1 MLTVTTMAQSTMLQ
15 SLMAAPLVPVVV
27 AFFLPFYR

>member
-1 MLTVTTMAQSTMLQ
+1 MFTPTTMVQSF
-15 SLMAAPLVPVVV
+15 MAAPFVPVVV